1 MGDRVVFQNR
11 IYQKFPRMEGFK
23 DLYQTVDG
31 RVFIERSEEID
42 GAARKG
48 LHCAWDLVNVT
59 EGGIALEVAHCNS
72 TPTSEPSC
80 GHVVTPLIQQVHYFF
95 RAAKIALCSLR
106 DIFPGFL
113 KNDVLSVYAALHQS
127 YAPNMVPNFNDFY
140 HKRAAAIRF
149 LRKQTKPWSTSQD
162 LDVEMEWE
170 EERHPG
176 FRALLEGIRARNE
189 RQEEEGDP
197 EPENQQPLV
206 EEPQHV
212 RVVREAGEQYALARG
227 EVFQKVVIF
236 TQTRDGVVKRAIIN
250 RN

>member
-1 MGDRVVFQNR
+1 M
-11 IYQKFPRMEGFK
+11 KK
-23 DLYQTVDG
+23 L
-31 RVFIERSEEID
+31 
-42 GAARKG
+42 K
-48 LHCAWDLVNVT
+48 T
-59 EGGIALEVAHCNS
+59 E
-72 TPTSEPSC
+72 
-80 GHVVTPLIQQVHYFF
+80 
-95 RAAKIALCSLR
+95 
-106 DIFPGFL
+106 
-113 KNDVLSVYAALHQS
+113 
-127 YAPNMVPNFNDFY
+127 

-197 EPENQQPLV
+197 EPGNQQPLV

-227 EVFQKVVIF
+227 EVFQKVHVKLRLNLCLQDLADRLKIANSTASKYVHTWVSGMHQIF
-236 TQTRDGVVKRAIIN
+236 VHRPTNFRERVSTFSSYKNHNTIKFLI
-250 RN
+250 

>member
-31 RVFIERSEEID
+31 RVFIERSEKID

-48 LHCAWDLVNVT
+48 LYCAWDLVNVT
-59 EGGIALEVAHCNS
+59 EGGIALGVAHCNS

-80 GHVVTPLIQQVHYFF
+80 GHVVTPLIRQVHYFF
-95 RAAKIALCSLR
+95 RAAKIALFSLR

-113 KNDVLSVYAALHQS
+113 KNDVLSVYAALHQT
-127 YAPNMVPNFNDFY
+127 YAPDMVPNFDEFY
-140 HKRAAAIRF
+140 LKREAAIKF
-149 LRKQTKPWSTSQD
+149 LRKKTRPWSTSQD

-176 FRALLEGIRARNE
+176 FRALVEGIRARNE
-189 RQEEEGDP
+189 HREEDGDL
-197 EPENQQPLV
+197 EPGNQQPLV

-212 RVVREAGEQYALARG
+212 RVVREAGEQYALAKG

-236 TQTRDGVVKRAIIN
+236 TQTRNGVVKRARIN
-250 RN
+250 RI

>member
-1 MGDRVVFQNR
+1 
-11 IYQKFPRMEGFK
+11 
-23 DLYQTVDG
+23 
-31 RVFIERSEEID
+31 
-42 GAARKG
+42 
-48 LHCAWDLVNVT
+48 
-59 EGGIALEVAHCNS
+59 
-72 TPTSEPSC
+72 
-80 GHVVTPLIQQVHYFF
+80 
-95 RAAKIALCSLR
+95 
-106 DIFPGFL
+106 
-113 KNDVLSVYAALHQS
+113 
-127 YAPNMVPNFNDFY
+127 MVPNFDDFY

-149 LRKQTKPWSTSQD
+149 LRKQTKPRSTSQD

-170 EERHPG
+170 EERHPE

-197 EPENQQPLV
+197 EPGNQQPLV

-236 TQTRDGVVKRAIIN
+236 TQTRDGVVKRARIN